1 MIVNLSWKAHEAL
14 SWGMY
19 GDETQLS
26 AALKGEK
33 PFQPC
38 RRSMDV
44 ARRELRDAIACG
56 SVTARGFMVRSRPS
70 TARERISSDLF
81 DGIEGLAVDIFGETT
96 FMHPASPQN
105 IASWTGIVFNQEEI
119 QSLWPRTRAD
129 LDQWMRAAA
138 ATRPNDKR
146 EARIQDCV
154 SKTGCTFKEAIA
166 AHNRLPQHMK
176 RARGKRIRA
185 STCEE

>member
-1 MIVNLSWKAHEAL
+1 MKLSWKAQEAL

-19 GDETQLS
+19 GDENQLS
-26 AALKGEK
+26 AVLRGET

-38 RRSMDV
+38 HRSMDV

-56 SVTARGFMVRSRPS
+56 SVTARGFMVRSQPS

-105 IASWTGIVFNQEEI
+105 VALWKGIVFNQEEI
-119 QSLWPRTRAD
+119 QSLWPRTRVD

-138 ATRPNDKR
+138 VTRPNDKR
-146 EARIQDCV
+146 DTRIRDCV
-154 SKTGCTFKEAIA
+154 SQTGCTFKEAIA
-166 AHNRLPQHMK
+166 AHNLLPQHMK
-176 RARGKRIRA
+176 RARGNRIKGANR
-185 STCEE
+185 EE